1 MATAEDLVNDDAYQF
16 GFHDNIKPKF
26 STGRG
31 LTEEIVR
38 KISAEKNAVSYTHLR
53 AHET

>member
-38 KISAEKNAVSYTHLR
+38 KISAEKNEPKWMLDYRL
-53 AHET
+53 